1 MASSMDELERSVVQL
16 WEAKRL
22 AEFNDVAHG
31 RLALLL
37 LDNAAEMSLRRSAQR
52 RLQFAD
58 MYGVLL
64 SQLNDVDPND
74 TKAAALRSE
83 FEPKV
88 VSRRR
93 RGKIDRN
100 FAELVDF
107 VAEDEEGV
115 LPSEFARCLKILHRY
130 RNAAHHRDAVRPD
143 VLGPAVQILFY
154 LCCELLKRERPLT
167 SEIAVAPASILG
179 IFGGTSPES
188 TWPGNSCDASGL
200 GQQVADHLAAEMNL
214 DHGGIAAALSE
225 HLIGRL
231 TAVLLDL
238 ETIGEAI
245 PPATNRVV
253 TLRLVQQAPRDAE
266 EAEAPTP
273 DNFWTRPLPVT
284 EDVLVDW
291 FEQAERLGDVEDA
304 QEALRAFAAVEEPLE
319 ALEEPVGRFIDEID
333 RAEERRMNELR
344 GR

>member
-1 MASSMDELERSVVQL
+1 VASSMDELERSVVQL

-37 LDNAAEMSLRRSAQR
+37 LDNAAEMSLRRSVQR

-107 VAEDEEGV
+107 VAEDKKGACPRSSRGASRSFTATGT
-115 LPSEFARCLKILHRY
+115 LLTTGMRCALTYWDR
-130 RNAAHHRDAVRPD
+130 RFRSCSTCAA
-143 VLGPAVQILFY
+143 
-154 LCCELLKRERPLT
+154 
-167 SEIAVAPASILG
+167 
-179 IFGGTSPES
+179 
-188 TWPGNSCDASGL
+188 SC
-200 GQQVADHLAAEMNL
+200 
-214 DHGGIAAALSE
+214 
-225 HLIGRL
+225 
-231 TAVLLDL
+231 
-238 ETIGEAI
+238 
-245 PPATNRVV
+245 
-253 TLRLVQQAPRDAE
+253 
-266 EAEAPTP
+266 
-273 DNFWTRPLPVT
+273 
-284 EDVLVDW
+284 
-291 FEQAERLGDVEDA
+291 
-304 QEALRAFAAVEEPLE
+304 
-319 ALEEPVGRFIDEID
+319 
-333 RAEERRMNELR
+333 
-344 GR
+344 